1 MQFLGLQFI
10 LLCKVL
16 NRSILYPYNV
26 VRHTAL
32 LGNRIW
38 SNA

>member
-16 NRSILYPYNV
+16 NQSVLYPYNG
-26 VRHTAL
+26 VRRTAL
-32 LGNRIW
+32 LGARIW
-38 SNA
+38 FNA